1 MVGHNHQQAPM
12 CTAYIPFNE
21 LTAHAGMSACAPWGG
36 GDLNSKK
43 EVFYQ
48 YSIYSDDLK
57 TTESVF
63 FT

>member
-1 MVGHNHQQAPM
+1 M